1 MNRYK
6 KSSGSKF
13 QWMPAKNPAASASAS
28 SSSASVDTQVP
39 SVQIGHLQTLLKK
52 QPLAKSDGGSNPL
65 HKPAV
70 RPRPGAGGGGPKNKQ
85 EPSLVGLAATLN
97 TYLGPKGYTI
107 SKSDLSEEQVG
118 QLRRSLTVRPFT
130 GGAGYG
136 APADA
141 SVEYPIY
148 RESPNKIYIP
158 RFFGQ
163 REIGPVQRMAISGG
177 DDIDVPFAGS
187 LRPIQVPVVAAYIAA
202 VKPSIVADS
211 FAVKPSIV
219 ADSFAVKHPLSQE
232 DGDADP
238 ATRDFGGGGLLEL
251 PCAFGKT
258 VLSLKII
265 SELKKKTLVIV
276 NKEFLLNQWI
286 ERIGQFLPTARVG
299 RIQGPEIDIE
309 DKDIVLGMLQSISMK
324 DYDAKVFESFGLT
337 IIDEVHHISSEVF
350 SKALFKIV
358 SKYMLGLSATMDRK
372 DGTTY
377 VFKQFLG
384 EVVFKGEREEE
395 HNVEVRAI
403 EFVSKDPE
411 FNLVECDFRG
421 NPKYSTMIVKLCDFV
436 ERSDFIVRVLR
447 DLIKEQPGAQIMIL
461 AHNRSLLTY
470 LHDSIQTAG
479 FATVGYYVGGMKEES
494 LKATEERQ
502 VVVATYAMAAE
513 ALDIKTL
520 NTLVMV
526 TPKTDIVQSVGRI
539 LREKHEKPLVVDIV
553 DKHDVFQNQW
563 TKRRRYYKKCEYTI
577 RMTDSEKYAG
587 FSEEALKSWKLVYRA
602 AKNSCSAAASASL
615 ERMEEEGTD
624 SNSDSESDT
633 QKQKGPQKCMVVFQ
647 EEDAENNPNR

>member
-6 KSSGSKF
+6 KSSGPKF
-13 QWMPAKNPAASASAS
+13 QWMPAKNPVAKPSAT
-28 SSSASVDTQVP
+28 VDSPANANMDTPVVP
-39 SVQIGHLQTLLKK
+39 VGHLQTLIKK
-52 QPLAKSDGGSNPL
+52 QPLVKSNPNARPGTRATNPV
-65 HKPAV
+65 KPA
-70 RPRPGAGGGGPKNKQ
+70 KNTPAQ
-85 EPSLVGLAATLN
+85 QSLVGFPATLN
-97 TYLGPKGYTI
+97 AYLGPKGYTL
-107 SKSDLSEEQVG
+107 SKSDLSEDQIT
-118 QLRRSLTVRPFT
+118 QLRRILTVRPFT

-163 REIGPVQRMAISGG
+163 REIGPVKRMAIPDG

-211 FAVKPSIV
+211 FAVRPSIS
-219 ADSFAVKHPLSQE
+219 DSFAVKPSPISDSNE
-232 DGDADP
+232 SN
-238 ATRDFGGGGLLEL
+238 DFGGGGLLEL

-309 DKDIVLGMLQSISMK
+309 GKDIVLGMLQSISMK
-324 DYDAKVFESFGLT
+324 DYDAKVFECFGLT

-358 SKYMLGLSATMDRK
+358 SKYMLGLSATMERK

-436 ERSDFIVRVLR
+436 ERSDFIVRVVR
-447 DLIKEQPGAQIMIL
+447 DLVNEQPGAQIMIL

-470 LHDSIQTAG
+470 LHDSIQAAR

-539 LREKHEKPLVVDIV
+539 LREKHDKPLVVDIV

-602 AKNSCSAAASASL
+602 AKNSGTAKKCAAASLGRA
-615 ERMEEEGTD
+615 EEEGTD
-624 SNSDSESDT
+624 SDSESESDT
-633 QKQKGPQKCMVVFQ
+633 KKPKGPQKCMVLMDGL
-647 EEDAENNPNR
+647 EDEKWMA